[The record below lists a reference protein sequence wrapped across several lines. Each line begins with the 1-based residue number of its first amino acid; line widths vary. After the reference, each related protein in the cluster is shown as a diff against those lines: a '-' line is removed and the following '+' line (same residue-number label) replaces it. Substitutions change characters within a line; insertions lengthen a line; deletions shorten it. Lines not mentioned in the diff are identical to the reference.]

1 MSPAECGI
9 STSKVFENFRE
20 GRNSPQNRQLPVFV
34 RYLCGITWPQKY
46 SSDFRGMPDLQKYS
60 SDIRQFLHH
69 QWEGGLS
76 PNPTQRYL
84 NQLKWRSWGDE
95 LVSRRRR
102 TSTSPQREPK
112 NVKIAEIAVSA
123 EFLRGW
129 GWRTGPLPPQRQP
142 KFFKISF
149 IFCFIISIQ
158 QYSLIFEVLKAATW
172 FSR

>member
-1 MSPAECGI
+1 MSIPDFGLSI
-9 STSKVFENFRE
+9 LKVFKNFRE

-34 RYLCGITWPQKY
+34 RYLCGIAWPQKY

-76 PNPTQRYL
+76 P
-84 NQLKWRSWGDE
+84 K

-112 NVKIAEIAVSA
+112 IVKIAEIAVSA

-142 KFFKISF
+142 KFVKISF